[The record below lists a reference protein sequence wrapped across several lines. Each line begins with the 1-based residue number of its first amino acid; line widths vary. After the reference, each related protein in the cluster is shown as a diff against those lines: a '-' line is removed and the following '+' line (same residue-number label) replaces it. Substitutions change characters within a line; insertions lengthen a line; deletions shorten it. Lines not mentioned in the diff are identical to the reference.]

1 LGGGLSSLT
10 LIYISGG
17 DLDKGV
23 VEKRLAEKPLTK
35 STVKTLALVGFAPSS
50 RKQAPWDNQDI
61 TIAGLNEEF
70 VFPWFKRKE
79 GNLVWFQLHDR
90 NTFSRPNNH
99 NDPHHWEWLQQKHDF
114 PIYMQQQWNDIPSS
128 VKFPLEEVYKEF
140 GNYFTSTMP
149 FIMAWGVL
157 NGYKRL
163 ELYGFDMASGTEY
176 LFQRA
181 NAHYWIGYLRG
192 KGIDIYVPPT
202 SKLMKG
208 YAKYAYEDMSLG
220 YRQELE
226 NHVIVQN
233 TTIKNEMVTT
243 NRMQGAY
250 EAVREASNI
259 YPELSA
265 MIPNAREVAFAQRD
279 KFAQMKGWVK
289 GIELAIS
296 KFDTMIG
303 MERMSANENEKNK
316 ELSEAEVMRGE
327 E

>member
-1 LGGGLSSLT
+1 
-10 LIYISGG
+10 
-17 DLDKGV
+17 LDKIA
-23 VEKRLAEKPLTK
+23 KSRLEEKPK
-35 STVKTLALVGFAPSS
+35 ASTPVKTLALCGFAPST

-61 TIAGLNEEF
+61 TIAGLNEEWSF
-70 VFPWFKRKE
+70 DWFKRKT
-79 GNLVWFQLHDR
+79 GNLVWFQLHTRDLF
-90 NTFSRPNNH
+90 TRPNNH
-99 NDPHHWEWLQQKHDF
+99 NDPHHWEWLQKKHDF
-114 PIYMQQQWNDIPSS
+114 PIYMQQQWADIPSS

-181 NAHYWIGYLRG
+181 NAHFWIGYLRG

-226 NHVIVQN
+226 NHIVVQN
-233 TTIKNEMVTT
+233 TTIRNEMVTT

-250 EAVREASNI
+250 EAVREASTI
-259 YPELSA
+259 YPEISA
-265 MIPNAREVAFAQRD
+265 LISPAREAAFAQRD

-289 GIELAIS
+289 GLELAMT
-296 KFDTMIG
+296 KFDNMIG
-303 MERMSANENEKNK
+303 MERMVVNEDEKDR
-316 ELSEAEVMRGE
+316 EMTEAEVMRSE
-327 E
+327 D